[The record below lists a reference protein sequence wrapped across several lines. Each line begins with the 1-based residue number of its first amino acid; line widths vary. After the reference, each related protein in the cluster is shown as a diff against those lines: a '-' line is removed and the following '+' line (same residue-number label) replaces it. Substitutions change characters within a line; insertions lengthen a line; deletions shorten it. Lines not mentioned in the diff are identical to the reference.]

1 MQKSVSIPIMG
12 ELLSK
17 LEASGLERIMPDSL
31 DYAINLSA
39 AAFMSDPLYVAAAP
53 DAEGRDRLARSLTE
67 LFIRYG
73 MRFGIAYKTGGTF
86 DGLAVWLPPKERGI
100 SWVKAVRIGALHL
113 LFRTKLKDLRR
124 LMAVDKIARRA
135 HINNAPGLYWYL
147 LVLAVAPDKQGRG
160 IASKLIK
167 PFLDMLDEAGEA
179 AYLETQN
186 PNNVGIYR
194 HYGFELLGD
203 YEVPQLSGLRHFFM
217 FRSARANNFR

>member
-1 MQKSVSIPIMG
+1 MGMHIMG

-17 LEASGLERIMPDSL
+17 MKAYGLERIMPDSL
-31 DYAINLSA
+31 DYAISLSA
-39 AAFMSDPLYVAAAP
+39 AAFMSDPLYVASAP
-53 DAEGRDRLARSLTE
+53 DAEEREKLARSLTE

-73 MRFGIAYKTGGTF
+73 MRFGIVYRTSGSF
-86 DGLAVWLPPKERGI
+86 DGLAVWLPPEERDI
-100 SWVKAVRIGALHL
+100 SWVKAVRIGALHM
-113 LFRTKLKDLRR
+113 LFRTKLKNLRH
-124 LMAVDKIARRA
+124 LVAVDKIAKRA
-135 HINNAPGLYWYL
+135 HIKDAPGLYWYL

-179 AYLETQN
+179 AYLETHN

-203 YEVPQLSGLRHFFM
+203 YEVPQLSGLRHFSM
-217 FRSARANNFR
+217 FRSAHASNFR

>member
-1 MQKSVSIPIMG
+1 MS
-12 ELLSK
+12 ELMSK
-17 LEASGLERIMPDSL
+17 LEVSGLERITPDSY
-31 DYAINLSA
+31 DYAISLSA
-39 AAFMSDPLYVAAAP
+39 AAFVADPLYVAAAP
-53 DAEGRDRLARSLTE
+53 DAEEREKLARSLTE
-67 LFIRYG
+67 LFMRYG
-73 MRFGIAYKTGGTF
+73 MRFGIAYRTSGSF
-86 DGLAVWLPPKERGI
+86 DGLAVWLPPEEREI

-113 LFRTKLKDLRR
+113 LFRTNLKNLRR
-124 LMAVDKIARRA
+124 LMAVGNIATRA
-135 HINNAPGLYWYL
+135 HIKDAPGHYWYL

-203 YEVPQLSGLRHFFM
+203 YEVPQLSGLRHFSM
-217 FRSARANNFR
+217 FRSARAYNSR

>member
-1 MQKSVSIPIMG
+1 MSIDIMYDV
-12 ELLSK
+12 LPK
-17 LEASGLERIMPDSL
+17 IAASGLERIMPDSL
-31 DYAINLSA
+31 DNAINLSA
-39 AAFMSDPLYVAAAP
+39 AAFISDPLYVATAP
-53 DAEGRDRLARSLTE
+53 DAEEREKLARSLTE

-100 SWVKAVRIGALHL
+100 PWVKAVRIGALHL

-135 HINNAPGLYWYL
+135 HINNAPGLHWYL
-147 LVLAVAPDKQGRG
+147 LELAVTPDKQGRG

-179 AYLETQN
+179 AYLETHN

-203 YEVPQLSGLRHFFM
+203 YEVPHLPDLHHFSM
-217 FRSARANNFR
+217 FRPPYIYNP